1 MQPQTSQPKP
11 EKLALPVASHDTSIL
26 LLYKWLQDKVE
37 DMDYG
42 TVGLEFVIHKGVVTR
57 VHRKEETNTP
67 MSALLDGYDL

>member
-1 MQPQTSQPKP
+1 
-11 EKLALPVASHDTSIL
+11 
-26 LLYKWLQDKVE
+26 
-37 DMDYG
+37 MDYG